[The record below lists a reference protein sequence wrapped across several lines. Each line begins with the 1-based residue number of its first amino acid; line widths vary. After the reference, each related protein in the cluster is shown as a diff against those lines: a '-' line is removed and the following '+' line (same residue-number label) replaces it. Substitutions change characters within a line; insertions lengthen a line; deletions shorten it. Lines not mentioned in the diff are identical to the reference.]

1 VPVYQAMKLNIHS
14 YGVLHG
20 LGWVIVLAD
29 GWILHWHWLGAS
41 GLILLVWTLWR
52 MNKEIK
58 DGF

>member
-1 VPVYQAMKLNIHS
+1 MKLNIHS

>member
-1 VPVYQAMKLNIHS
+1 MKLNIHS

-29 GWILHWHWLGAS
+29 GWILHWHWLS
-41 GLILLVWTLWR
+41 MVGLLLFIWSLWGLYKGTR
-52 MNKEIK
+52 

>member
-1 VPVYQAMKLNIHS
+1 MNIFQ

-20 LGWVIVLAD
+20 IGWIIVLAD
-29 GWILHWHWLGAS
+29 GWILHWNWLGAF

-52 MNKEIK
+52 MNKEIN

>member
-1 VPVYQAMKLNIHS
+1 MKLNIHS

-20 LGWVIVLAD
+20 LGWVIVLTD
-29 GWILHWHWLGAS
+29 GWILHWNWLGAL
-41 GLILLVWTLWR
+41 GIILLVWTLWR